1 MKSKSLKMVGLSSG
15 WLHSDQER
23 LLIKVCEY
31 EGQRTSICIGRSESE
46 RERASEDLGCPPDAF
61 LAEERKVGSV
71 EMGVRGSRWVGWKEG
86 KEENKKE

>member
-1 MKSKSLKMVGLSSG
+1 MVGLRSD
-15 WLHSDQER
+15 WLHSDRER

-31 EGQRTSICIGRSESE
+31 EGQRRRRCSGWSERD
-46 RERASEDLGCPPDAF
+46 RERASEDLGCPPDVF

>member
-1 MKSKSLKMVGLSSG
+1 MHWSVG
-15 WLHSDQER
+15 
-23 LLIKVCEY
+23 
-31 EGQRTSICIGRSESE
+31 E
-46 RERASEDLGCPPDAF
+46 RERERESEDLGCPPDAF